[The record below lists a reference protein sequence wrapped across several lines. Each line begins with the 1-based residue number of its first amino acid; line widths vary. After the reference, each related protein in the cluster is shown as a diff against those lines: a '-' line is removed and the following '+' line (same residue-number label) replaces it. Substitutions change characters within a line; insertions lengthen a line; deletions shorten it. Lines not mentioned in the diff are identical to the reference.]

1 MTTTPLTAVSRP
13 EPAQA
18 GVRWGLAHDAPV
30 PRECGHR
37 LVAVASSR
45 GESVDQ
51 VFEETGEF
59 YLYEISSETTSFIG
73 RQLCP
78 LSRPGATPADTVR
91 LLCDCDL
98 VLCAG
103 IGAQCRRMLDGL
115 GVVCSLE
122 YTGMRLEQAVVTA
135 GRPGRDG

>member
-1 MTTTPLTAVSRP
+1 MTTAALTGVSRP

-18 GVRWGLAHDAPV
+18 GVRWGLAHDIPAP
-30 PRECGHR
+30 RACGPR

-45 GESVDQ
+45 GERVDQ
-51 VFEETGEF
+51 VFEETGAF
-59 YLYEISSETTSFIG
+59 YLYEISSEKTSFIG

-91 LLCDCDL
+91 LLRDCDL

-103 IGAQCRRMLDGL
+103 IGAQCRRLLDAL

-122 YTGMRLEQAVVTA
+122 HAGKRLEQAVVTA